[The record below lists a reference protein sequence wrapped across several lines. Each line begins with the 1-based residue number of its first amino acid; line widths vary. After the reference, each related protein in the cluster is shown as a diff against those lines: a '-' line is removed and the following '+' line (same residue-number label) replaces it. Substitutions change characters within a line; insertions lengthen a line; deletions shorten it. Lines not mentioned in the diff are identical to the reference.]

1 MEITA
6 SSPITSKIFKGEE
19 VSTIHG
25 TGIRDSVFDGF
36 FVNQT
41 GKSVLL
47 EPLNVS
53 HSECM

>member
-6 SSPITSKIFKGEE
+6 SSPIRSKVFKWEE

-25 TGIRDSVFDGF
+25 TGIRDSLFDGF

-53 HSECM
+53 DSECM

>member
-25 TGIRDSVFDGF
+25 TGIRDSLFDGF